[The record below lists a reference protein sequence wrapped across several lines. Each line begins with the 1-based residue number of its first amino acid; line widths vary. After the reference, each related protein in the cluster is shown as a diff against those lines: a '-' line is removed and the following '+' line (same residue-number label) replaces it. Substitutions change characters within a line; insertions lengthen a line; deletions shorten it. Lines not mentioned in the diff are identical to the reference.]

1 MLAVECFFERHNLN
15 NPKIMKVITLAT
27 IIASA
32 WARCNNDC
40 SGNGI
45 CNAGSV
51 CECELNFLGNDCS
64 DRLCLYG
71 KAFIDSPLGDVNS
84 NGRIDTD
91 QQIQYQY
98 SNGLVGEQ
106 YDTAYGLAR
115 EDNKAAWNEARFYR
129 ECSNKGICDR
139 STGQCACFP
148 GFEGEGCRRIT
159 CPNSCSGHG
168 QCVNMAVSNTDY
180 GAWDE
185 KKTVECQC
193 DLGYTGADCSLRKC
207 PLGSDPIATV
217 YINDNSVYKIQWK
230 QQTDQIWGAKNSK
243 GEPYEH
249 PNGQV
254 HWTMSYKDD
263 FGDIWTTSAV
273 TTYYQA
279 RTAGGSLKIGPSD
292 KTSKLVCTPFFMDPD
307 FQGKDTPVVNVD
319 GGAKGSAA
327 NKGTSVPAVYAQE
340 DSAKTIKFSFHDS
353 FIGEQVNASIQA
365 LPNDVVRY
373 SYVHT
378 VFNYG
383 ADPDNVFIYP
393 SMGVPKFKTEI
404 GAAKTLKAATP
415 SATVAYATGSG
426 HCSPD
431 SDILDATASKCAN
444 TNKFN
449 KGKSHAV
456 NDNKYRFPYW
466 LSPDDDTTK
475 GIDAVAKGYT
485 KCDKDA
491 LCIFITIPEPEGKK
505 NLKVNYKF
513 KTTIRTA
520 AAAEATLKPSDYTTS
535 YAREI
540 ANVAG
545 GANAL
550 VTVKQVGGERFW
562 HKLIDGTPI
571 ISYNAKQPLHDCSR
585 RGLCDFETGKCKCFD
600 GYSGYKCQER
610 SVLGY

>member
-1 MLAVECFFERHNLN
+1 
-15 NPKIMKVITLAT
+15 MKVFITLAT

-71 KAFIDSPLGDVNS
+71 KAFIDSPLGDINS
-84 NGRIDTD
+84 NNGIDTD

-115 EDNKAAWNEARFYR
+115 ENNKDPWNEAHFYR

-168 QCVNMAVSNTDY
+168 QCVNMAVSNADY

-193 DLGYTGADCSLRKC
+193 DPGYTGADCSLRKC
-207 PLGSDPIATV
+207 PQGSDPIATV
-217 YINDNSVYKIQWK
+217 YINDESVYKIQWG
-230 QQTDQIWGAKNSK
+230 QQTGHKWGSTLGGA
-243 GEPYEH
+243 PVEH

-263 FGDIWTTSAV
+263 YGDVWTTSAV
-273 TTYYQA
+273 TTYYQLHDSD
-279 RTAGGSLKIGPSD
+279 GSLVVGPS
-292 KTSKLVCTPFFMDPD
+292 SKAKKLTATPFFMDPD
-307 FQGKDTPVVNVD
+307 FQGDDAAVVNVD
-319 GGAKGSAA
+319 GAVI
-327 NKGTSVPAVYAQE
+327 KGTGASAVKGFAVKDVYKKTTSGGSV
-340 DSAKTIKFSFHDS
+340 AKNMFSFHSS

-365 LPNDVVRY
+365 LPNDVIRH

-383 ADPDNVFIYP
+383 ADQDQVLVYP
-393 SMGVPKFKTEI
+393 SMGVPLFKTLGSANSLDKYPT
-404 GAAKTLKAATP
+404 GAG
-415 SATVAYATGSG
+415 V
-426 HCSPD
+426 CSPYH
-431 SDILDATASKCAN
+431 
-444 TNKFN
+444 KFLGADCSN
-449 KGKSHAV
+449 VKNFAQGKSLAV
-456 NDNKYRFPYW
+456 NDNKYRFPYFV
-466 LSPDDDTTK
+466 SPDYNTK
-475 GIDAVAKGYT
+475 GADAMAKDYT
-485 KCDKDA
+485 NCDKNA
-491 LCIFITIPEPEGKK
+491 LCIFITIPEPEGTKD
-505 NLKVNYKF
+505 LTVNYKF
-513 KTTIRTA
+513 KTLIRTA
-520 AAAEATLKPSDYTTS
+520 VTEAALKPKEYTTS
-535 YAREI
+535 LAREI
-540 ANVAG
+540 SNVNDG
-545 GANAL
+545 PNAL
-550 VTVKQVGGERFW
+550 VSVSQVGSARHW

-571 ISYNAKQPLHDCSR
+571 IKYKHDQKLHDCSR

-600 GYSGYKCQER
+600 GYSGYKCQEK

>member
-1 MLAVECFFERHNLN
+1 MKTFILA
-15 NPKIMKVITLAT
+15 ILAT
-27 IIASA
+27 SA

-71 KAFIDSPLGDVNS
+71 KAFVDSPLGDVNS
-84 NGRIDTD
+84 NGHLDTD

-106 YDTAYGLAR
+106 YDNAYGLAR
-115 EDNKAAWNEARFYR
+115 EDNTMAWNEAHFYR

-139 STGQCACFP
+139 TTGQCACYP

-168 QCVNMAVSNTDY
+168 QCVNMYVSNADY
-180 GAWDE
+180 AAWDE

-193 DLGYTGADCSLRKC
+193 DPGYTGADCSLRKC
-207 PLGSDPIATV
+207 PLGTDPIATV
-217 YINDNSVYKIQWK
+217 YINDQSVYKIMWG
-230 QQTDQIWGAKNSK
+230 QQSGSTYGA
-243 GEPYEH
+243 GDEY

-279 RTAGGSLKIGPSD
+279 RTEGGSLVVGPSD
-292 KTSKLVCTPFFMDPD
+292 KTSDLVSTPFFMDPD
-307 FQGKDTPVVNVD
+307 FQGADQPVVSVD
-319 GGAKGSAA
+319 GELKTGSGGGAVSRGLAVES
-327 NKGTSVPAVYAQE
+327 VYAQAN
-340 DSAKTIKFSFHDS
+340 SGNGIIQFSFDPS

-365 LPNDVVRY
+365 LPNDVVRH

-378 VFNYG
+378 VYSY
-383 ADPDNVFIYP
+383 ADTDNIFIYP
-393 SMGVPKFKTEI
+393 SMGVPKFGTNHPTDSFSDAGYTT
-404 GAAKTLKAATP
+404 GAGL
-415 SATVAYATGSG
+415 
-426 HCSPD
+426 CSPD
-431 SDILDATASKCAN
+431 SDDLDPLDCAN
-444 TNKFN
+444 RNLFN
-449 KGKSHAV
+449 KGKSLAV
-456 NDNKYRFPYW
+456 NDHRYRFPYFV
-466 LSPDDDTTK
+466 SPENDESGAELVKSYTNC
-475 GIDAVAKGYT
+475 DAN
-485 KCDKDA
+485 A
-491 LCIFITIPEPEGKK
+491 LCVFITIPEPVGMKQ
-505 NLKVNYKF
+505 LTVNYKF
-513 KTTIRTA
+513 KTLIRTLA
-520 AAAEATLKPSDYTTS
+520 IASEATMKPEDYYTS
-535 YAREI
+535 LAREVS
-540 ANVAG
+540 NVNDADG
-545 GANAL
+545 AL
-550 VTVKQVGGERFW
+550 VTVEEVGSRRYW

-571 ISYNAKQPLHDCSR
+571 ISYNSDQPLHDCSR

>member
-1 MLAVECFFERHNLN
+1 
-15 NPKIMKVITLAT
+15 MKVLTLAA
-27 IIASA
+27 IIATA

-71 KAFIDSPLGDVNS
+71 KAFIDSPLGDINS
-84 NGRIDTD
+84 NNGIDTD

-98 SNGLVGEQ
+98 ANGLVGEQ

-115 EDNKAAWNEARFYR
+115 EDNKAAWNEAHFYR

-168 QCVNMAVSNTDY
+168 QCVNMAVSNADY

-193 DLGYTGADCSLRKC
+193 DPGYTGADCSLRKC
-207 PLGSDPIATV
+207 PQGSDPIATV
-217 YINDNSVYKIQWK
+217 YINDESVYKIQWG
-230 QQTDQIWGAKNSK
+230 QQTGKKWGEGGA
-243 GEPYEH
+243 EH

-263 FGDIWTTSAV
+263 YGDVWTTSAV
-273 TTYYQA
+273 TTYYQL
-279 RTAGGSLKIGPSD
+279 RTEKGSLIVGPSNKAD
-292 KTSKLVCTPFFMDPD
+292 KLTATPFFMDPD
-307 FQGKDTPVVNVD
+307 FQGKDVATVNVD
-319 GGAKGSAA
+319 GKAKVGAGASA
-327 NKGTSVPAVYAQE
+327 KTGTKVSAVYAQ
-340 DSAKTIKFSFHDS
+340 KNGNNRVKFSFHPS

-378 VFNYG
+378 VFNNG
-383 ADPDNVFIYP
+383 DDPDNVLIYP
-393 SMGVPKFKTEI
+393 SMGVPKFKTKLTGKDLKVGTAASSNSPYI
-404 GAAKTLKAATP
+404 TGAG
-415 SATVAYATGSG
+415 Y
-426 HCSPD
+426 CSPD
-431 SDILDATASKCAN
+431 SSFLGSSECAN
-444 TNKFN
+444 VGNFN
-449 KGKSHAV
+449 GGRSLAV
-456 NDNKYRFPYW
+456 NDHKYRFPYFI
-466 LSPDDDTTK
+466 SPDDATK
-475 GIDAVAKGYT
+475 GPDALAAAYTNCAKNS
-485 KCDKDA
+485 
-491 LCIFITIPEPEGKK
+491 LCIFITIPEPEGRKD
-505 NLKVNYKF
+505 LTVNYKF

-520 AAAEATLKPSDYTTS
+520 AAAEKDLFPKEYTES
-535 YAREI
+535 LAREI
-540 ANVAG
+540 SNVNG
-545 GANAL
+545 GTNAL
-550 VTVKQVGGERFW
+550 VSVEQVGSDRFW

-571 ISYNAKQPLHDCSR
+571 IRYNDGQVLHDCSR

-600 GYSGYKCQER
+600 GYSGYKCQEK

>member
-1 MLAVECFFERHNLN
+1 
-15 NPKIMKVITLAT
+15 MKVLTLAA

-64 DRLCLYG
+64 ERLCLFG
-71 KAFIDSPLGDVNS
+71 KAFVDSPLGDVNS
-84 NGRIDTD
+84 NGGIDTD

-106 YDTAYGLAR
+106 YDNAYGLAR
-115 EDNKAAWNEARFYR
+115 ADNKAAWNEAHFYR
-129 ECSNKGICDR
+129 ECSNKGTCDR
-139 STGQCACFP
+139 TTGQCACFP

-168 QCVNMAVSNTDY
+168 QCVNMAVSNAAY
-180 GAWDE
+180 AAWDE

-193 DLGYTGADCSLRKC
+193 DPGYTGADCSLRKC
-207 PLGSDPIATV
+207 PQGTDPIATV
-217 YINDNSVYKIQWK
+217 YTNDDSVYKISWG
-230 QQTDQIWGAKNSK
+230 QTKDKTWDSGSEI
-243 GEPYEH
+243 

-254 HWTMSYKDD
+254 HWTMSYTDD
-263 FGDIWTTSAV
+263 FGDVWTTSAV

-279 RTAGGSLKIGPSD
+279 RLESGSLEVGPHRKTDKI
-292 KTSKLVCTPFFMDPD
+292 TSTPFFMDPD
-307 FQGKDTPVVNVD
+307 YQGGAVASVNVD
-319 GGAKGSAA
+319 GGNS
-327 NKGTSVPAVYAQE
+327 KGTAITSVYT
-340 DSAKTIKFSFHDS
+340 AKPTNGKVQFSFHPS

-383 ADPDNVFIYP
+383 RDADQVFIYP
-393 SMGVPKFKTEI
+393 SMGVPLFKSKLSGT
-404 GAAKTLKAATP
+404 KNLATG
-415 SATVAYATGSG
+415 TVTGDVAYATGSG
-426 HCSPD
+426 VCSPD
-431 SDILDATASKCAN
+431 SQFLKDNSIECSN
-444 TNKFN
+444 IGNFN
-449 KGKSHAV
+449 DGKSVAV
-456 NDNKYRFPYW
+456 NDNKYRFPYF
-466 LSPDDDTTK
+466 LSTESKVEGSTTVVKGTDDL
-475 GIDAVAKGYT
+475 AAAYSNCAK
-485 KCDKDA
+485 DN
-491 LCIFITIPEPEGKK
+491 LCIFITIPEPVGTKK
-505 NLKVNYKF
+505 LTVNYKF
-513 KTTIRTA
+513 KTMIRTPKNNA
-520 AAAEATLKPSDYTTS
+520 APTVFKPDEFDETLAQEKSNIDGATGS
-535 YAREI
+535 
-540 ANVAG
+540 
-545 GANAL
+545 L
-550 VTVKQVGGERFW
+550 VTVSQVGSKRQW

-571 ISYNAKQPLHDCSR
+571 IAFKHDQALHDCSR

>member
-1 MLAVECFFERHNLN
+1 
-15 NPKIMKVITLAT
+15 MKVFITLAT

-71 KAFIDSPLGDVNS
+71 KAFIDSPLGDINS
-84 NGRIDTD
+84 NNGIDTD

-115 EDNKAAWNEARFYR
+115 EDNKAAWNEAHFYR

-168 QCVNMAVSNTDY
+168 QCVNMHVSNADY

-193 DLGYTGADCSLRKC
+193 DPGYTGADCSLRKC
-207 PLGSDPIATV
+207 PQGSDPIATV
-217 YINDNSVYKIQWK
+217 YINDDSVYKIEWG
-230 QQTDQIWGAKNSK
+230 QQTGHAWGALQG
-243 GEPYEH
+243 GEPVEH

-254 HWTMSYKDD
+254 HWTMCYKDD
-263 FGDIWTTSAV
+263 YGDVWTTSAV
-273 TTYYQA
+273 TTYYQL
-279 RTAGGSLKIGPSD
+279 RQTTSGSLIVGPSV
-292 KTSKLVCTPFFMDPD
+292 KTAKLTATPFFMDPD
-307 FQGKDTPVVNVD
+307 FQGAGVATVNVD
-319 GGAKGSAA
+319 GFVKKDAA
-327 NKGTSVPAVYAQE
+327 TGTAVKDVYLQ
-340 DSAKTIKFSFHDS
+340 KTAGGRNKFSFHPS

-383 ADPDNVFIYP
+383 KDQDQVLIYP
-393 SMGVPKFKTEI
+393 SMGVPMFKTKLNAKNLKI
-404 GAAKTLKAATP
+404 G
-415 SATVAYATGSG
+415 
-426 HCSPD
+426 
-431 SDILDATASKCAN
+431 ATASAKSPYITGAGVCSPHYSFLKAGEPCNNVGNFAN
-444 TNKFN
+444 
-449 KGKSHAV
+449 GKSAAV
-456 NDNKYRFPYW
+456 NDQKYRFPYFI
-466 LSPDDDTTK
+466 SQDDETD
-475 GIDAVAKGYT
+475 GP
-485 KCDKDA
+485 DA
-491 LCIFITIPEPEGKK
+491 LAAAYTNCAKNSLCLFITIPEPEGNKD
-505 NLKVNYKF
+505 LTVNYKF
-513 KTTIRTA
+513 KTLIRTA
-520 AAAEATLKPSDYTTS
+520 VAEKDLKPSEYTTS
-535 YAREI
+535 LAREI
-540 ANVAG
+540 SNVNDG
-545 GANAL
+545 VNAL
-550 VTVKQVGGERFW
+550 VSVSQVGSDRHW

-571 ISYNAKQPLHDCSR
+571 IKFKDNQPLHDCSR

-600 GYSGYKCQER
+600 GYSGYKCQEK